1 MTKRTVA
8 YATLIGAILLFLPVL
23 PVRAQGVLELHQPGT
38 DIGHPVPRPEP
49 IPPVPMPRPR
59 PVPGPILPAQL
70 TKLDVEVEI
79 DGQVARTEL
88 DQTFKNPN
96 SMRLEGTYLFPL
108 PPNAAIKDLSLY
120 IDGKPV
126 KAEVVEADK
135 ARKIYEDIV
144 RRMRD
149 PALLEYIGRDLVKL
163 RIFPIEPHQV
173 RRVRFTYSQV
183 LKRDFG
189 MTEYAYPLAPRGR
202 SAEPIGQITLTG
214 SIRSDVPIT
223 TIYSPTHK
231 IEFNRK
237 GDTKVTFGF
246 EAEDHCPAADLK
258 IYYAV
263 SQNDIGAGLLTYR
276 EEGEPGYFMLTIAPR
291 NEIKSDKVMQK
302 DLTFVLDTSG
312 SMSGEKIEQAKKAFE
327 FCLNALREDDRFNII
342 RFSTETERFSD
353 ALVHASPEKVKEA
366 IEFVRDFTATGGT
379 AINDALL
386 EAVKRSGGQ
395 DRPHLIVFLTDGKP
409 TVGETDE
416 DAIVKNVTKANEDSA
431 RIFVFGIGTS
441 VNTHLLDK
449 ISGGNGGVSDYV
461 TPDEEIELK
470 VSNFFAKVSEPV
482 LTDVSLDFGAINV
495 SKFYPTD
502 MPDLFR
508 GSQVMLIGRYKGSG
522 ETTVTLSGRASVEKR
537 VFEYEVEFPK
547 ESDAADFLP
556 RLWAIRRVGH
566 LVDEIRKHG
575 EDDELKDEIVRL
587 GKKYGI
593 ATPYTS
599 MLVLEDEGRV
609 PVERFGRFDVH
620 ENFSRGVRAGGSGIS
635 PSVAPELFD
644 VSSAP
649 VATDALQAKSGEAS
663 VYAAEQTR
671 DMKES
676 TLVTAQ
682 YDAAENVKH
691 VGSRT
696 FYLKNRV
703 WTDSEYDGKA
713 KTIDVEYGSDA
724 YFDLLSKGGDIGT
737 YLALGTQVIFQFDD
751 TWYRII
757 DSGE

>member
-1 MTKRTVA
+1 MTRRTVG

-23 PVRAQGVLELHQPGT
+23 PAGAQGVLELHQPGT
-38 DIGHPVPRPEP
+38 DITHPVPW
-49 IPPVPMPRPR
+49 PRPR
-59 PVPGPILPAQL
+59 PGPILPAQL
-70 TKLDVEVEI
+70 TSLDVEVEI

-96 SMRLEGTYLFPL
+96 NMRLEGTYLFPL
-108 PPNAAIKDLSLY
+108 PPNAAIKGLSLY

-126 KAEVVEADK
+126 KAEVVEAEK

-173 RRVRFTYSQV
+173 RRVRFTYNQV
-183 LKRDFG
+183 LRRDFG
-189 MTEYAYPLAPRGR
+189 MTEYAYPLAARGTKT
-202 SAEPIGQITLTG
+202 APIGQVSLTG
-214 SIRSDVPIT
+214 SIRSDLPIT
-223 TIYSPTHK
+223 TVYSPTHDL
-231 IEFNRK
+231 EFNKK
-237 GDTKVTFGF
+237 GDKRVTFGF
-246 EAEDHCPAADLK
+246 EVEDHSPTSDLK

-263 SQNDIGAGLLTYR
+263 SQDDIGAGLLTYR
-276 EEGEPGYFMLTIAPR
+276 EQGEPGYFMLTIAPL
-291 NEIKSDKVMQK
+291 NEIKSDNVIAK

-312 SMSGEKIEQAKKAFE
+312 SMSGEKIKQAKRAFE
-327 FCLNALREDDRFNII
+327 FCLNALREEDRFNVI
-342 RFSTETERFSD
+342 RFSTETELFAD
-353 ALVHASPEKVKEA
+353 ALVDASPEKVEEA

-386 EAVKRSGGQ
+386 EAVEQ
-395 DRPHLIVFLTDGKP
+395 PDEQQRPHLVVFLTDGQP

-416 DAIVKNVTKANEDSA
+416 DTIVKNVSKANQKGA

-482 LTDVSLDFGAINV
+482 LTDVSLDFGAIKV

-537 VFEYEVEFPK
+537 VFEHAVEFPK
-547 ESDAADFLP
+547 KSDTADFLP

-575 EDDELKDEIVRL
+575 EDEELKDEIVRL

-599 MLVLEDEGRV
+599 MLVLEDEEHARVGRLGRADV
-609 PVERFGRFDVH
+609 PGTVIRGR
-620 ENFSRGVRAGGSGIS
+620 GGAGGGFFGGIS
-635 PSVAPELFD
+635 ARTAPQPSVRTGSGLAP
-644 VSSAP
+644 
-649 VATDALQAKSGEAS
+649 ALQAESGEAG
-663 VYAAEQTR
+663 VHVAKRTR

-676 TLVTAQ
+676 TLVSAE
-682 YDAAENVKH
+682 YDAAEHVKH
-691 VGSRT
+691 VGGRT
-696 FYLKNRV
+696 FYLKNGV

-713 KTIDVEYGSDA
+713 NTIDVEYGSET
-724 YFDLLSKGGDIGT
+724 YFELLSKGGDIGK
-737 YLALGTQVIFQFDD
+737 YLALGTKVIFEFDGR
-751 TWYRII
+751 WYRIT
-757 DSGE
+757 DSEL